1 MLTSCSWTSRQ
12 PMQLWRVPMPSQW
25 SWLDDSCL
33 FIITLS
39 LLITF
44 LTVSHTFRFS
54 TPGDWNSLP
63 VTSRESQSL
72 PTFRR
77 HLKTLLSVTSYF
89 QTSSK
94 DFTFG
99 QPNPSQLPT
108 LRRTS
113 LSMHPDS
120 SKTLALYK
128 SLTYLLLCLCGLLAT
143 GGILYSGC
151 P

>member
-1 MLTSCSWTSRQ
+1 MNDLRVIVARSMLTSCSWTSRQ

-25 SWLDDSCL
+25 SWPDDSCL

-77 HLKTLLSVTSYF
+77 HLKT
-89 QTSSK
+89 
-94 DFTFG
+94 TFG

-128 SLTYLLLCLCGLLAT
+128 SLTYFYAFAG
-143 GGILYSGC
+143 Y
-151 P
+151 